1 MSEPKGRVDFSLDNR
16 QVFFLFFG
24 LSVVGCFV
32 FALGVMVGRDDLGGL
47 GLGAPQGPRVAE
59 AAAPGLSVL
68 EEEGALAIAPA
79 DSFAFKEALLEPATQ
94 DVPRTRDPA
103 VPPRDEKLV
112 KAERGDRASK
122 KPGAKK
128 EVPVVL
134 AKAEPRVEP
143 PLAKSEP
150 KPEPKPEVKPESKPE
165 PVKAD
170 DRDKPAPAADKEPAP
185 AKADDAVMAAGS
197 GVSAEAPAAKG
208 KRSYTLQLKAF
219 TSDEDAGKMADKLRR
234 NGHDVRVEEADVQGR
249 IWHRVRIGEFAS
261 WDKALE
267 AKAAFEK
274 QEQVIAYVVPF

>member
-47 GLGAPQGPRVAE
+47 GLGAPQAPRVAE
-59 AAAPGLSVL
+59 ASTPGLSVL
-68 EEEGALAIAPA
+68 EEEAGALAIAPA
-79 DSFAFKEALLEPATQ
+79 DSFAFKEALAEPATQ

-103 VPPRDEKLV
+103 VPPRDEKIV
-112 KAERGDRASK
+112 KAERGDKASK

-150 KPEPKPEVKPESKPE
+150 RPEPRVEPKPE

-170 DRDKPAPAADKEPAP
+170 DKDKPAPAADKEPAP

-208 KRSYTLQLKAF
+208 KRNYTLQLKAF
-219 TSDEDAGKMADKLRR
+219 TSDEDAEKMADKLRR

-249 IWHRVRIGEFAS
+249 IWHRVRIGEFSS

-274 QEQVIAYVVPF
+274 QEQVIAYVVPS